1 MEDNLYIIK
10 IVKVERP
17 ITNGFVIY
25 FKVRKLSM
33 KKNGFTLIE
42 LMIVIA
48 IIGILAAIA
57 LPAYSKY
64 TARAKFTEVTSAA
77 EPIKQQVEL
86 CYFDQGNL
94 DNCNGSES
102 AVDLKNGARGWNI
115 KQAVKATGST
125 YVKSMSEGDVLKG
138 VITMTSQNIKVSG
151 TSVFKLVLVPT
162 EHDGTN
168 SAGTA
173 LDWNLDPDE
182 TKSTCLKA
190 DLC

>member
-1 MEDNLYIIK
+1 
-10 IVKVERP
+10 
-17 ITNGFVIY
+17 
-25 FKVRKLSM
+25 M

-86 CYFDQGNL
+86 CYFDQGEFT
-94 DNCNGSES
+94 NCSTDER
-102 AVDLKNGARGWNI
+102 AVDISGARGWNI
-115 KQAVKATGST
+115 RQAVQATGST
-125 YVKSMSEGDVLKG
+125 YVNSNATVVPSENNVLLTIHSKS
-138 VITMTSQNIKVSG
+138 IKVAGSEPDG
-151 TSVFKLVLVPT
+151 GFSLVLEAT
-162 EHDGTN
+162 EANPG
-168 SAGTA
+168 SSVGTA
-173 LDWNLDPDE
+173 VNWSVHSS
-182 TKSTCLKA
+182 STCLTA

>member
-1 MEDNLYIIK
+1 
-10 IVKVERP
+10 
-17 ITNGFVIY
+17 
-25 FKVRKLSM
+25 M

-64 TARAKFTEVTSAA
+64 TARAKFTEVTTAA
-77 EPIKQQVEL
+77 GPLKEQVEL

-94 DNCNGSES
+94 TNCNGNNS
-102 AVDLKNGARGWNI
+102 AVKQGNGARGWNI
-115 KQAVKATGST
+115 EQAVKATKST
-125 YVKSMSEGDVLKG
+125 YVKSASVAAG
-138 VITMTSQNIKVSG
+138 VITVTSQNIKVSSNSG
-151 TSVFKLVLVPT
+151 FQLTLVPK
-162 EHDGTN
+162 EEAAGA

-173 LDWNLDPDE
+173 LNWE
-182 TKSTCLKA
+182 VSAGSSCLKA